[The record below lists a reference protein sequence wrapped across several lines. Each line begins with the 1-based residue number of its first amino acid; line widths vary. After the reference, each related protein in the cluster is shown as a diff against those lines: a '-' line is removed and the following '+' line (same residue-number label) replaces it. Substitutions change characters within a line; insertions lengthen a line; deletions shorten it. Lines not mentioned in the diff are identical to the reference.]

1 MSTPMSQTPTMPEE
15 FHIFDTS
22 LRDGAQQ
29 EGLRLS
35 VADKLRIAG
44 YLDELGVTFIE
55 GGWPGA
61 NPNDTQFF
69 VEAAE
74 LELANAKLVAF
85 GATRKAGGSAAT
97 DPLTRA
103 LVDAGTEYVC
113 IVAKSHVDHV
123 TLALRTTLEENL
135 AMVTDTVTFL
145 REQGKKVFVDCEH
158 FFDGYRA

>member
-1 MSTPMSQTPTMPEE
+1 MQEVAMTTTPTVPEE

-61 NPNDTQFF
+61 NPADTQFF
-69 VEAAE
+69 VEAKE
-74 LELANAKLVAF
+74 LELRNSKLVAF
-85 GATRKAGGSAAT
+85 GATRKAGATAAT
-97 DPLTRA
+97 DPLT
-103 LVDAGTEYVC
+103 
-113 IVAKSHVDHV
+113 K
-123 TLALRTTLEENL
+123 
-135 AMVTDTVTFL
+135 
-145 REQGKKVFVDCEH
+145 
-158 FFDGYRA
+158 